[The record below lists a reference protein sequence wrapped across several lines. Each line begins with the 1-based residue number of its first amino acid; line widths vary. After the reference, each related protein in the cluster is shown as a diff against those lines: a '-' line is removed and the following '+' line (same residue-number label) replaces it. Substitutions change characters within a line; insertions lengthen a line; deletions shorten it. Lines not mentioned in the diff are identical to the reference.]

1 MPAAFKM
8 FLSREC
14 LASVVGIALGP
25 VKDTVP
31 QHSCSN
37 REAQLGRRRAKG
49 SLFPRLPR
57 FLVLRVWFV
66 AQFLRNRFS
75 RLRSDWGL
83 SFVVHLGLRSESCT
97 RTLERPRPFGK
108 HLPGISGGQLGLAR
122 GFSAADWTVS
132 ACTTDPDAFQSL
144 ATELGKEHLA
154 LTCNVTQPAE
164 IEALAI
170 PSRSAGRQQRCRF
183 WLRLDQRTTERR

>member
-1 MPAAFKM
+1 M

-14 LASVVGIALGP
+14 LASVVGIALCP

-83 SFVVHLGLRSESCT
+83 SFVVHLGLRSGSHT
-97 RTLERPRPFGK
+97 RTIERPRPFGK
-108 HLPGISGGQLGLAR
+108 HLPGISGG
-122 GFSAADWTVS
+122 
-132 ACTTDPDAFQSL
+132 
-144 ATELGKEHLA
+144 
-154 LTCNVTQPAE
+154 
-164 IEALAI
+164 
-170 PSRSAGRQQRCRF
+170 AGRSCPWLQRR
-183 WLRLDQRTTERR
+183 RLDRKRLRHRFRCHPIARQRTRPGAFCPDLRCDPACGNRGIGYPKPERWAAAAVPFLASLGPKNNGKALIFPNV